1 MEQGLSGL
9 VQPGSASTAERARR
23 ESELMRS
30 VNGTIRRLSVG
41 LDDSEQ
47 VAFFCE
53 CRASN
58 CFAPA
63 FLSVASF
70 DPMVAA
76 QSGWVLLPGHEP
88 SIPWMPGVAVS

>member
-1 MEQGLSGL
+1 MEQGLSGS
-9 VQPGSASTAERARR
+9 VQAGSASTAECVRR
-23 ESELMRS
+23 ESELMRR
-30 VNGTIRRLSVG
+30 VNATIRRLSVG

-53 CRASN
+53 CQTSN

-70 DPMVAA
+70 DAMVAA
-76 QSGWVLLPGHEP
+76 RSGWVLLPGHEP
-88 SIPWMPGVAVS
+88 SIPWIPGVAVS